1 MATGNTNPATSVQG
15 QFDSDEDTE
24 LRELETELE
33 KIQDQI
39 RRARKKQ
46 DKKNLL
52 HRQIEAAKKELATL
66 ADGEQRPD
74 EERKVVFTA
83 TVSPPTLTNL
93 GAGQTIIFDK
103 VITNIGNAY
112 DNITGVFTAPVK
124 GVYIFDM
131 ALMTDPGDH
140 QYLELVQNGQNIL
153 FNYGHALGGN
163 HLVSSTRTVSVEL
176 SKGTKVWMRTQNT
189 PTHGTGKVHGYSFS
203 TFSGWLYTTL
213 E

>member
-1 MATGNTNPATSVQG
+1 MYKNNSALTFHLDRGISVVCIS
-15 QFDSDEDTE
+15 FRKT
-24 LRELETELE
+24 RF
-33 KIQDQI
+33 QI
-39 RRARKKQ
+39 MYMYKFQVFKFA
-46 DKKNLL
+46 LSVV
-52 HRQIEAAKKELATL
+52 
-66 ADGEQRPD
+66 GPD

-176 SKGTKVWMRTQNT
+176 SKGTKVWIRTQNT